1 MSGPV
6 RACVL
11 VSDFQI
17 WEVCEVRA
25 DGCFVCCSRLACLFG
40 CCFGVFRECVECRAG
55 PVLKSFHSLALRI
68 PDDARHAR
76 RHHAES

>member
-1 MSGPV
+1 MGALFV
-6 RACVL
+6 ARGWL
-11 VSDFQI
+11 
-17 WEVCEVRA
+17 
-25 DGCFVCCSRLACLFG
+25 VCCKRVSSFITDATDAFG